1 MKTREGSIY
10 AWYVQRNM
18 SEMESPAGI
27 GGTDSEDSITVSQLR
42 AELNGT
48 GQTEAPGTAVS
59 EVVGEV
65 ETSLFGAEAF
75 SFEETHVKSSLDEL
89 LVSLVALRSA
99 DTHGKQ
105 LLDDLAQE
113 FDTILSPGTVYPRL
127 HDLCDEAVLEQRE
140 LVKTKEYTLDD
151 AETAHDNVAEAAR
164 QHLALGMVLR
174 AALEEGDFE

>member
-1 MKTREGSIY
+1 MGSPTEINDENGEG
-10 AWYVQRNM
+10 
-18 SEMESPAGI
+18 
-27 GGTDSEDSITVSQLR
+27 SITVSQLR

-48 GQTEAPGTAVS
+48 GQPESPGTAVS
-59 EVVGEV
+59 EVVTEV
-65 ETSLFGAEAF
+65 EASLFGEDTF
-75 SFEETHVKSSLDEL
+75 TFEETHVKSSLDEL
-89 LVSLVALRSA
+89 LLSLVALRDA

-127 HDLCDEAVLEQRE
+127 HELCEEDVLQQRE

-151 AETAHDNVAEAAR
+151 VDAAGGAVAEAAR

-174 AALEEGDFE
+174 ATLEEGDFE

>member
-1 MKTREGSIY
+1 MREMKSPMGLGTE
-10 AWYVQRNM
+10 AETND
-18 SEMESPAGI
+18 ES
-27 GGTDSEDSITVSQLR
+27 SITVAQLR

-48 GQTEAPGTAVS
+48 GQDEEPGTAVS
-59 EVVGEV
+59 EVVSEV
-65 ETSLFGAEAF
+65 ETSLFGSDAF

-89 LVSLVALRSA
+89 LLSLVALRNA

-127 HDLCDEAVLEQRE
+127 HDLCDADVLEQRE

-151 AETAHDNVAEAAR
+151 ADAAHDTVAEAAR

>member
-1 MKTREGSIY
+1 MTD
-10 AWYVQRNM
+10 
-18 SEMESPAGI
+18 MESPTQI
-27 GGTDSEDSITVSQLR
+27 GAEENDQSITVSQLR

-48 GQTEAPGTAVS
+48 GQSDEEGTAVS
-59 EVVGEV
+59 EVVSEV
-65 ETSLFGAEAF
+65 EAALFGSDSF

-89 LVSLVALRSA
+89 LLSLVALRTA

-127 HDLCDEAVLEQRE
+127 HELCDQEVLEQRE
-140 LVKTKEYTLDD
+140 LVKTKEYTLED
-151 AETAHDNVAEAAR
+151 ADAAHSSVAAAAR
-164 QHLALGMVLR
+164 QHLALGMILR

>member
-1 MKTREGSIY
+1 MK
-10 AWYVQRNM
+10 QM
-18 SEMESPAGI
+18 KSPTEI
-27 GGTDSEDSITVSQLR
+27 GADENDESITVSQLR

-48 GQTEAPGTAVS
+48 GQADEPGTAISEVVS
-59 EVVGEV
+59 EVES
-65 ETSLFGAEAF
+65 SLFGNDSF

-89 LVSLVALRSA
+89 LLSLVALRNA

-127 HDLCDEAVLEQRE
+127 HDLCDEDVLEQRE

-151 AETAHDNVAEAAR
+151 AEMAESNVAAAAR

-174 AALEEGDFE
+174 AALEKGEFK

>member
-1 MKTREGSIY
+1 MK
-10 AWYVQRNM
+10 QM
-18 SEMESPAGI
+18 DSPTQI
-27 GGTDSEDSITVSQLR
+27 GADGSEDSITVSQLR

-48 GQTEAPGTAVS
+48 GQADDPGTAVS
-59 EVVGEV
+59 EVVSDV
-65 ETSLFGAEAF
+65 EASLFGDDAF

-89 LVSLVALRSA
+89 LLSLVALRSA

-127 HDLCDEAVLEQRE
+127 HELCDEAILEQRE

-151 AETAHDNVAEAAR
+151 ATAAETSVAAAAR

-174 AALEEGDFE
+174 AALEHGEFE

>member
-1 MKTREGSIY
+1 MTD
-10 AWYVQRNM
+10 
-18 SEMESPAGI
+18 MESPTRI
-27 GGTDSEDSITVSQLR
+27 GSDEGGQSITVSQLR

-48 GQTEAPGTAVS
+48 GQAEEPGTAVS
-59 EVVGEV
+59 EVVSEV
-65 ETSLFGAEAF
+65 ESSLFGSDSF
-75 SFEETHVKSSLDEL
+75 SFEEAHVKSSLDEL
-89 LVSLVALRSA
+89 LLSLVALRTA

-127 HDLCDEAVLEQRE
+127 HDLCDGGVLEQRE

-151 AETAHDNVAEAAR
+151 AESARSSVAAAAR

-174 AALEEGDFE
+174 AALERGDFE